1 MERREFF
8 SSGLLMGIGTLPA
21 SYGIAGE
28 VKSSTNELL
37 DVILTMPNFCSHEH
51 WGSVAS
57 IGNNKNGYLAD
68 FKPGALPS
76 KKTNLVDLIIDPYM
90 TGNLHNNGISPD
102 KIVLD
107 NGTKADIFPL
117 AQKNSAGC
125 VPLLRKILAPQQF
138 TGIYM
143 CLREGV
149 RFAYDMD
156 IHEMDADLF
165 RQTSQTVAAN
175 YADLFGWYKRLMEK
189 AHFTRLI
196 RPVHPEF
203 YFSTNTMQAAAEMAF
218 TDTVLRIDPLL
229 DMYKD
234 SERRQNLTRLTG
246 VEPVDAASWRLFL
259 EKIFQAASDREAVG
273 IKQLQAY
280 RRDLDFAVHEDSDI
294 KFDGASTK
302 EEKIFFKD
310 WVVNECCK
318 LADDLN
324 WPHQVHVGTDNMP
337 HSNPLPLAALARRY
351 RNQKIVMLHCWPF
364 LQESAYLAKKH
375 PNIYIDICWQPIL
388 NPEFL
393 VQSLGLWLNYV
404 PLNKITMGNDAT
416 SIEMAVGSSILA
428 KHILASVLDRF
439 GANSNIEKNQLLQ
452 TALDFL
458 HNNAV
463 HIYKVG
469 NVKFI

>member
-1 MERREFF
+1 MERRDFF
-8 SSGLLMGIGTLPA
+8 SSGLLLGIGTLPA
-21 SYGIAGE
+21 SYGISEE
-28 VKSSTNELL
+28 VNSSTNELL
-37 DVILTMPNFCSHEH
+37 DEILTMPNFCSHEH

-68 FKPGALPS
+68 LKPGALPS
-76 KKTNLVDLIIDPYM
+76 RKTNLVDLIIDPYM
-90 TGNLHNNGISPD
+90 NENLRNNGITPD
-102 KIVLD
+102 EILLD
-107 NGTKADIFPL
+107 NGTKADIFQL
-117 AQKNSAGC
+117 AQKNGAGC

-143 CLREGV
+143 CLREGM
-149 RFAYDMD
+149 RFAYDVD
-156 IHEMDADLF
+156 IHEMDAGLF

-175 YADLFGWYKRLMEK
+175 YADLFSWYKKLMQK

-203 YFSTNTMQAAAEMAF
+203 YFSTNTIKAAAEMAF

-259 EKIFQAASDREAVG
+259 EKIFQAVKDKGAVG

-280 RRDLDFAVHEDSDI
+280 RRDLDFKFHEDSEVQFNS
-294 KFDGASTK
+294 KLTK
-302 EEKIFFKD
+302 PEINTFKN
-310 WVVNECCK
+310 WVVHECCK

-337 HSNPLPLAALARRY
+337 HSNPLPLAGLARRY
-351 RNQKIVMLHCWPF
+351 KNQKIVMLHCWPF

-375 PNIYIDICWQPIL
+375 SNIYIDTCWQPIL

-428 KHILASVLDRF
+428 KHILAFVLDHF
-439 GANSNIEKNQLLQ
+439 GANSNIEKKQLLQ
-452 TALDFL
+452 TAIDFL

-463 HIYKVG
+463 NIYG
-469 NVKFI
+469 IGESQSI